1 MILEN
6 TSELAN
12 AESSLIADEAVKLLI
27 EKKAIDIKLY
37 NVSENSGITDFYINC
52 TGRSSTHVSS
62 LADEVVD
69 NLERRGKT
77 ALRVEGRQ
85 GNSWLLVDF
94 GSVIINVFDSE
105 SRSYY
110 NFDRLLPAESLVDI
124 SELVKEV
131 DKKFS

>member
-6 TSELAN
+6 TNELLD
-12 AESSLIADEAVKLLI
+12 AESSKIADEAVKLLI

-37 NVSENSGITDFYINC
+37 NVAENSGITDFYINC

-105 SRSYY
+105 SRNYY

>member
-6 TSELAN
+6 TNELVN

-105 SRSYY
+105 SRNYY

-124 SELVKEV
+124 SELIKEV

>member
-1 MILEN
+1 MIIEN
-6 TSELAN
+6 TKELSD
-12 AESSLIADEAVKLLI
+12 AESSVIAKEATKLLI

-37 NVSENSGITDFYINC
+37 DVAENSGVTDFYINC

-62 LADEVVD
+62 LADEIVD
-69 NLERRGKT
+69 NLEGRGKS

-94 GSVIINVFDSE
+94 GSVIINVFDAE
-105 SRSYY
+105 SRNYY

-124 SELVKEV
+124 SELVAEV